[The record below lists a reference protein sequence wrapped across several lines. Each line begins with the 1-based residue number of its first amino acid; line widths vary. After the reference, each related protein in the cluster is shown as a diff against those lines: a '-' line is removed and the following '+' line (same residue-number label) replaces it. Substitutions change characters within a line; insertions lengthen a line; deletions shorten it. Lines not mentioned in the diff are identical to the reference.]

1 MSYIGSDDIP
11 LCDLCEVMC
20 PPSFG
25 DGFIAPWPPSGRRW
39 ENGRAPEDLKHCF
52 HICMGCLRDLIMR
65 SPMHPDKRN
74 RTRESAARWKRNQAL
89 IVEAESIAGRGGT
102 IH

>member
-1 MSYIGSDDIP
+1 MAA
-11 LCDLCEVMC
+11 LWQAV
-20 PPSFG
+20 
-25 DGFIAPWPPSGRRW
+25 

-74 RTRESAARWKRNQAL
+74 LARESAARSMRNQAL
-89 IVEAESIAGRGGT
+89 IAEAEAVVRGRRSR
-102 IH
+102 

>member
-39 ENGRAPEDLKHCF
+39 ENGRAPEVAPVGDREWRVILARSRRILLC
-52 HICMGCLRDLIMR
+52 CLDCWSLAWVDVDYVDEEE
-65 SPMHPDKRN
+65 PMAPPPP
-74 RTRESAARWKRNQAL
+74 
-89 IVEAESIAGRGGT
+89 G
-102 IH
+102 